1 MNRNERPEP
10 VWLARARRLVTDPDF
25 PVAIGIL
32 VSAVALVLLIS
43 FGVVRL

>member
-10 VWLARARRLVTDPDF
+10 VWLTRARRLVTDPDF

-32 VSAVALVLLIS
+32 VAAVATVLLIS